1 MTGKT
6 PATAAGTIPAAML
19 QMATRTGELDPTMGL
34 RAMPTITKV
43 GTHKARIAIVPREE
57 MRIMG
62 KAGTNRGHVV
72 TVLSGE
78 MPTMAKTGTNKA
90 QLTTVLRGETF
101 GAGLQ
106 DPGRRLTTPGLQA
119 MSVEDGAKATIPTI
133 TVFQATCQALGKT
146 MQALGKTMQALSPD
160 SIADPTSLRKAGT
173 ILVMAILPLPA
184 ETAAL
189 DGVGLLHLK
198 GHHFPVRVMP
208 KAGEEEA
215 TEVEVQQATG
225 TREVEAQE
233 VDGTTTHPTM
243 LVRPP
248 IHGRRTSPVIPR
260 VRQQIGSGS
269 TGVGLGILPV
279 IGMVTRDD

>member
-34 RAMPTITKV
+34 RAMPTITKA

-72 TVLSGE
+72 TVL
-78 MPTMAKTGTNKA
+78 
-90 QLTTVLRGETF
+90 RGETF

-119 MSVEDGAKATIPTI
+119 MPVEDGAKATIPTI
-133 TVFQATCQALGKT
+133 TVFQATC
-146 MQALGKTMQALSPD
+146 QALGKTMQALSPD

-215 TEVEVQQATG
+215 TKVEVQQATG

-233 VDGTTTHPTM
+233 VDGTITHLTM

-279 IGMVTRDD
+279 IGMVTGDD